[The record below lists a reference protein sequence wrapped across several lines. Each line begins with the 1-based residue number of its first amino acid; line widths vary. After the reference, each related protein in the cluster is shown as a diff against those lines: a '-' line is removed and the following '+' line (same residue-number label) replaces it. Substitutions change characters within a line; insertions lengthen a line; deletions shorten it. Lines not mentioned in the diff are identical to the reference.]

1 MIIEISEKQ
10 AGWLEEG
17 LNLLLNQDGKTY
29 TLSEQQITEIERL
42 IDLIEGEE
50 LSEIEQEILDS
61 IKDET

>member
-1 MIIEISEKQ
+1 MIIEISEKH

-50 LSEIEQEILDS
+50 LSDIEQEILDS